1 MIVLCTE
8 KELNTVIQHIN
19 PNYPKQNLKTI
30 ETNEYVMFCDCVY
43 FLSGVKVEIM
53 LREEEP

>member
-19 PNYPKQNLKTI
+19 PKYPKQNLKTI
-30 ETNEYVMFCDCVY
+30 ETNECVY

-53 LREEEP
+53 LREEET